1 MAVGCRRFG
10 VNMAGVLTRVP
21 GRLALALVLS
31 FLLPVQG
38 HAAGAEGPP
47 SPSGSGSL
55 PLNVKADRIDY
66 LQDQDIYEADGSVVV
81 DQGPVHLTADHLTVQ
96 ALPGIMIATGH
107 VRLTDPKADIIG
119 ERLEMNVNTEAG
131 VITHGQVY
139 IKASNTTVDGRL
151 IQRFSEDHY
160 RFKEGRFTNCDA
172 SEGEIPAWRFQ
183 FKDLD
188 LNYGESLAFTGGW
201 LCVADVPVIPIPTL
215 TYPLEPRQSGLLIP
229 TPGYDNRFGFHYQ
242 QGYYWAINQSQDLT
256 ISPSYFSNLGYGSD
270 LEYRYALNRKTRGQW
285 YVSYLQQTSL
295 PNVAGV
301 TDTGQADAKRA
312 RALITGTHTQQFT
325 PDLLLRANANFVTDP
340 SYLQQLSNSGAQRAL
355 PSNESNLLA
364 TQRLGSGNAYLL
376 GQYLQPLQA
385 GGTDTFQRLP
395 ELGYSVPNLS
405 LFNSPLLF
413 GGDANAVNFYR
424 EQGFTQNRVDAV
436 PGLSTDVL
444 HVGHIVGFT
453 PQAKFREVYYTRGA
467 QETSSQHRET
477 FWAGMDATSKLS
489 RRFGTGDGK
498 AMLHTIEP
506 SVMYEYV
513 PPTDQSK
520 LTQIDQVDDL
530 PKKNLMTYMLR
541 SRLLEQDGNSSFNW
555 LDFTLAQS
563 YHVGAVQTRARDFT
577 PGVAPPLGSVTQP
590 LQPATVAVD
599 GKKFSD
605 LWLRA
610 VIGNNDPQF
619 TQAQTSAAL
628 AFGRGAGTTQSF
640 KPVINRYVTVDAFFD
655 PYRSTVSQFNT
666 DFRLQQ
672 SNDWYVEVGQ
682 RFSRDG
688 NRVRRGDI
696 WNPVS
701 FNEVYSPTQ
710 EVEFVTAGG
719 AFRTSWGWTVGAKG
733 YYDVK
738 NGKSPEYDV
747 VALYQNPCKC
757 WSLGLFY
764 LQFPDRAQYNFMLS
778 LTGIG
783 WTENYGTD
791 VVRTILSPLLWGE
804 KGLPWAAPGGP
815 YGIAQSNQPK
825 PGMGGTPR

>member
-1 MAVGCRRFG
+1 
-10 VNMAGVLTRVP
+10 
-21 GRLALALVLS
+21 
-31 FLLPVQG
+31 
-38 HAAGAEGPP
+38 
-47 SPSGSGSL
+47 
-55 PLNVKADRIDY
+55 VKADRIDY

-107 VRLTDPKADIIG
+107 VRLTDPKADIVS
-119 ERLEMNVNTEAG
+119 ERLELNVNTEAG

-172 SEGEIPAWRFQ
+172 PEGEIPAWRFQ

-242 QGYYWAINQSQDLT
+242 QGYYWAINPSQDLT

-270 LEYRYALNRKTRGQW
+270 LEYRYALNRKTLGQW

-355 PSNESNLLA
+355 PSNESNLFA

-424 EQGFTQNRVDAV
+424 EQGFTQNRVDVA
-436 PGLSTDVL
+436 PGLSTEVL
-444 HVGHIVGFT
+444 DIGHILGFT
-453 PQAKFREVYYTRGA
+453 PQGKFREVYYTRGV

-477 FWAGMDATSKLS
+477 FWAGMDASSKLS
-489 RRFGTGDGK
+489 RRFGTGDGN
-498 AMLHTIEP
+498 AMLHTLEP
-506 SVMYEYV
+506 SVIYEYV

-555 LDFTLAQS
+555 LDLTLAQS
-563 YHVGAVQTRARDFT
+563 YHVGAAQTRARDFT
-577 PGVAPPLGSVTQP
+577 PGVAPPLGSLTQP

-619 TQAQTSAAL
+619 TQAQTAAAL
-628 AFGRGAGTTQSF
+628 GFGRGAGASPSF

-666 DFRLQQ
+666 DFRLQR

-701 FNEVYSPTQ
+701 FNEVYAPTQ
-710 EVEFVTAGG
+710 EIEFVTAGG
-719 AFRTSWGWTVGAKG
+719 AFRTSWGWTIGAKG

-815 YGIAQSNQPK
+815 YGIAQSIQPR
-825 PGMGGTPR
+825 PGVGGTPR